1 MSGMW
6 RADRTENRV
15 RSPLQKSSYHTW
27 RRYSPIRGPAP
38 SPTSDLFRKA
48 SSIWIA
54 ALVSDEVGACLD
66 AEIGVL
72 SSFAAR
78 EWVKSCVQDPEA
90 LMRLSLLFQRKET
103 EEAEAD
109 DHEQTDDDERTP

>member
-1 MSGMW
+1 M
-6 RADRTENRV
+6 
-15 RSPLQKSSYHTW
+15 
-27 RRYSPIRGPAP
+27 
-38 SPTSDLFRKA
+38 
-48 SSIWIA
+48 
-54 ALVSDEVGACLD
+54 D

>member
-1 MSGMW
+1 M
-6 RADRTENRV
+6 
-15 RSPLQKSSYHTW
+15 
-27 RRYSPIRGPAP
+27 
-38 SPTSDLFRKA
+38 
-48 SSIWIA
+48 
-54 ALVSDEVGACLD
+54 D

-103 EEAEAD
+103 EEAEKPLAD
-109 DHEQTDDDERTP
+109 DHEQTDDDGPRNLQSA